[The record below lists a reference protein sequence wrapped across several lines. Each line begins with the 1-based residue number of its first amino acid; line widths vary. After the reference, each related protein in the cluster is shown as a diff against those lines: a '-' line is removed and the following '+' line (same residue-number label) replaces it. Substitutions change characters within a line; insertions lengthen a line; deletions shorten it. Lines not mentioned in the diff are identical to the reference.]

1 MQLSQQQNY
10 NMNNLTLLNE
20 KVPTETELKEII
32 VNYVGK
38 VLNPNSDDITIQQV
52 IEVFSKEFPEFL
64 LALAEENWI
73 NGYTQ
78 ALKDVEFRN
87 KNNEKLYQKQE

>member
-1 MQLSQQQNY
+1 MKNLS
-10 NMNNLTLLNE
+10 LLKE
-20 KVPTETELKEII
+20 IVPSETELKEII

-38 VLNPNSDDITIQQV
+38 VLDPDEDDITIEQI

-64 LALAEENWI
+64 LAIAEENWV

-78 ALKDVEFRN
+78 ALNDVGFTK
-87 KNNEKLYQKQE
+87 KNEELHTK

>member
-1 MQLSQQQNY
+1 MKNLS
-10 NMNNLTLLNE
+10 LLKE
-20 KVPTETELKEII
+20 IVPSETELKEII

-38 VLNPNSDDITIQQV
+38 VLDPDEDEITIEQV

-64 LALAEENWI
+64 LAIAEENWV

-78 ALKDVEFRN
+78 ALNDVGFTK
-87 KNNEKLYQKQE
+87 KNEDP